1 MTFMRDE
8 IFEQPDIVA
17 RLAADLAPYRAA
29 VAGARAAGVRFVLY
43 AARGTSDNAAVFG
56 KYLSTIHAGL
66 PAGLAVPSSA
76 TVYDTPI
83 DLRQCL
89 VVGISQSG
97 ETPDVAEY
105 VRPRAPGRRPH
116 DRHHQRRRQPAGAP
130 GRHRAGH
137 ARRPRTRRGRD
148 QDLHEPARRAG
159 AVLGDVVR
167 RRGAARRSARPTC
180 PSAMRA
186 ALSLD
191 AEIAEIAQ
199 WLRFSER
206 LLVTARGYNFAT
218 ALEAALKFKET
229 SYIAA
234 MPYSAADLMHGPI
247 AMVEPGYPAL
257 LFALSGRALPAMRQL
272 ERDLLRAP
280 GRARGRRGHAGGRR
294 QRQAARPA
302 PAAGHAR
309 TAVAARGDR
318 ARPAPGAASRR
329 GARLR
334 PRQAARAE
342 QGHEDAVNASG
353 RPYGP
358 PRSRGTSPA
367 AGERER
373 RLHSRLSP
381 SALNQLR
388 ATC

>member
-1 MTFMRDE
+1 MSFMRDE
-8 IFEQPDIVA
+8 IFAQPDIVA

-29 VAGARAAGVRFVLY
+29 AAAARAAGVRFVLY

-56 KYLSTIHAGL
+56 KYLATINAGL

-89 VVGISQSG
+89 VVAISQSG

-105 VRPRAPGRRPH
+105 VAH
-116 DRHHQRRRQPAGAP
+116 ARQAGAFTIAITNDDDSLLARQADTVLATHA
-130 GRHRAGH
+130 GRERAV
-137 ARRPRTRRGRD
+137 AATKTYTS
-148 QDLHEPARRAG
+148 QL
-159 AVLGDVVR
+159 AVLALFWAQWCDDQSLLSALRSDV
-167 RRGAARRSARPTC
+167 PE
-180 PSAMRA
+180 AMRA

-191 AEIAEIAQ
+191 GEIAEVAQ

-257 LFALSGRALPAMRQL
+257 LHSLSGRALPAMRQL
-272 ERDLLRAP
+272 ERDLLERKAELVVVEDSQEGVEHAQEAGESGKRRGLLLPQTVPEPLSPLVAIVP
-280 GRARGRRGHAGGRR
+280 GQLLAAHLAVARGYDPDKPRGLHKVT
-294 QRQAARPA
+294 
-302 PAAGHAR
+302 R
-309 TAVAARGDR
+309 T
-318 ARPAPGAASRR
+318 
-329 GARLR
+329 L
-334 PRQAARAE
+334 
-342 QGHEDAVNASG
+342 
-353 RPYGP
+353 
-358 PRSRGTSPA
+358 
-367 AGERER
+367 
-373 RLHSRLSP
+373 
-381 SALNQLR
+381 
-388 ATC
+388 